1 MKKKLLSV
9 IIGVVL
15 LTSSV
20 SGCGMSGKEAG
31 TSEKGN
37 VNTEAE
43 GEKDISIALDAN
55 VTTLDN
61 NLIDLPA
68 DFTVVR
74 AMQDGLT
81 EQTDTEIRPGLA
93 ESYEVSDDAMTYTFH
108 LRDARFSNGDPITAE
123 DFVYGWRRL
132 VNPAT
137 GSAYA
142 WFAGAAG
149 VKNADNIAFEGGDPE
164 TLGIRAVDEKTL
176 VVELDRPVPFFTAI
190 ITMPCFAPVS
200 GKFAEEHGELY
211 GKAAEDILSSGA
223 FMVDSW
229 VPGSETI
236 KLRKNP
242 EYWNADEVS
251 IDTLTFRT
259 VADEQS
265 GLLSYQSGELDVV
278 GLHGDM
284 AARFAG
290 DEALDVELSPKMEYL
305 YLNHNNAFLSNK
317 NLRMALA
324 KALNK
329 DDITKGILKDGSES
343 ADYFVPKNFAYDDTN
358 TAYHDAVSL
367 SYVSF
372 DEAQALSL
380 WEKAKTELGKEK
392 VNLGLLYDDTT
403 QSKTIAQYIKASMEK
418 TLPGLVIELREVPY
432 AACWDEQKAGSFD
445 LTLSSWMADYIDPS
459 SYFDMLMSTNEYNL
473 GRWNNAEYD
482 EYCLDAAGRFAADP
496 EERVKAFGKAE
507 QVILDDVGLIPV
519 YQVGNSSLI
528 RPGIKVKF
536 APFGSYLF
544 RYATKE

>member
-1 MKKKLLSV
+1 M
-9 IIGVVL
+9 GVL
-15 LTSSV
+15 LLASCLI
-20 SGCGMSGKEAG
+20 GCGASENTSEAG
-31 TSEKGN
+31 TEIRG
-37 VNTEAE
+37 TEAE
-43 GEKDISIALDAN
+43 KNISIALDAN

-74 AMQDGLT
+74 AMQDGLL

-93 ESYEVSDDAMTYTFH
+93 ESFEVSDDAMTYTFH
-108 LRDARFSNGDPITAE
+108 LRDARFSNGSPITAE

-149 VKNADNIAFEGGDPE
+149 VKNADAVAFEGGDPE
-164 TLGIRAVDEKTL
+164 TLGVKAVDDKTL

-200 GKFAEEHGELY
+200 GSFAEAQGGLY
-211 GKAAEDILSSGA
+211 GQSVEGILSSGA
-223 FMVDSW
+223 FMADSW

-242 EYWNADEVS
+242 EYWNADAVS
-251 IDTLTFRT
+251 VDTLTFRT
-259 VADEQS
+259 VADEQA

-284 AARFAG
+284 AARFAD
-290 DEALDVELSPKMEYL
+290 DEALDVQLSPKMEYL
-305 YLNHNNAFLSNK
+305 YINHNNSFLSDK
-317 NLRMALA
+317 NLRLSLA

-329 DDITKGILKDGSES
+329 DDITRGILKDGSES
-343 ADYFVPKNFAYDDTN
+343 ADYFVPKNFAYDETD

-367 SYVSF
+367 TYVTY
-372 DEAQALSL
+372 DEEAAVSD
-380 WEKAKTELGKEK
+380 WEKAKEELGTGE
-392 VNLGLLYDDTT
+392 VSLELLYDDTS
-403 QSKTIAQYIKASMEK
+403 QSKTIAQYLKASLEK
-418 TLPGLVIELREVPY
+418 TLPGLTLELREVPY
-432 AACWDEQKAGSFD
+432 AACWDEQKAGNFD

-459 SYFDMLMSTNEYNL
+459 SYFDMLMSSNEYNL
-473 GRWNNAEYD
+473 GGWNNSEYD
-482 EYCLDAAGRFAADP
+482 GYCLDAAERYASDP
-496 EERVKAFGKAE
+496 KKRTEAFGAAE
-507 QVILDDVGLIPV
+507 QVIIDDVGLIPV

-528 RPGIKVKF
+528 RPGIEVKF

-544 RYATKE
+544 RYAAKE